1 MRRNNIMKKKISLLL
16 AILMLVTFIPT
27 SFAERKTTEAR
38 KSNQRIA
45 LDGEEV
51 KVGSYLVEDYNY
63 IKLRDVAAILKG
75 TSSQFNV
82 GRTIEDKSILVID
95 PTSSYD
101 ILDSDLQEITKE
113 KAKASLGIT
122 KVEIRGEIKELK
134 TALIDGFNYVQLRDI
149 AKLVGFEVKYNAKNK
164 TIVIE
169 TEKTDDITI
178 GNKENSV
185 PESEWTEAEK
195 EWFKNQ
201 KTYLS
206 NMVLV
211 IFGFASSDSPNIEQ
225 IKQKYLDNL
234 GLSVLGGR
242 KLFQGSITD
251 QSNRVEIRD
260 GIRYAIATLVYESG
274 ATVVYEGQNIGQENE
289 FWRTNFYN
297 TVILTIADKLPE
309 KYMNDK
315 NAVCEQI
322 VKFYDAI
329 VNKDY
334 EKAVKEIKELK
345 INATVESVKLFEER
359 MKEYANGVE
368 IFRKDYT
375 TVFKT
380 DENGDPHVF
389 FQYSD
394 NTVFEVAY
402 IGTNSTGILAATRK

>member
-1 MRRNNIMKKKISLLL
+1 MKKKISLLL

>member
-1 MRRNNIMKKKISLLL
+1 MKKKISLLL

-201 KTYLS
+201 KTYLT

-211 IFGFASSDSPNIEQ
+211 ALGFGTADGPNVEQ

-234 GLSVLGGR
+234 KLSVFGGR
-242 KLFQGSITD
+242 KLFDGSIT
-251 QSNRVEIRD
+251 SEIHEVEIRD
-260 GIRYAIATLVYESG
+260 GVRYAIATYFYESG
-274 ATVVYEGQNIGQENE
+274 ASVEFEGQNIGQENE
-289 FWRTNFYN
+289 FWRTYFNN
-297 TVILTIADKLPE
+297 TVILSYTNKLPE

-322 VKFYDAI
+322 VKFHDAI

-334 EKAVKEIKELK
+334 EKADKEIKEL
-345 INATVESVKLFEER
+345 NVFSNVENVKLFEER
-359 MKEYANGVE
+359 MKEYANGAE

-375 TVFKT
+375 TEFAT
-380 DENGDPHVF
+380 DDNGDYHVF
-389 FQYSD
+389 FKYSD

-402 IGTNSTGILAATRK
+402 IGSDYTGILAATHK

>member
-1 MRRNNIMKKKISLLL
+1 MKKKISLLL

-27 SFAERKTTEAR
+27 SFAERKIVDA
-38 KSNQRIA
+38 KKNNQRIA

-51 KVGSYLVEDYNY
+51 KVGTYLVEDYTY
-63 IKLRDVAAILKG
+63 IKLRDVAAILNG
-75 TSSQFNV
+75 TTNRFNL
-82 GRTIEDKSILVID
+82 GHSLEDKSVLVID
-95 PTSSYD
+95 LNGSYD
-101 ILDSDLQEITKE
+101 ILKSDLQEITKE

-134 TALIDGFNYVQLRDI
+134 TALIDGFNYVQLRDV

-178 GNKENSV
+178 ANKENSV

-234 GLSVLGGR
+234 GLSVQGGR
-242 KLFQGSITD
+242 KLFEGSITS
-251 QSNRVEIRD
+251 QNNKVEIRD
-260 GIRYAIATLVYESG
+260 GVRYAIATFFYPSG
-274 ATVVYEGQNIGQENE
+274 ASVEFEGQNIGQENE
-289 FWRTNFYN
+289 FWRTNFHN
-297 TVILTIADKLPE
+297 LVILSCADKLPE

-315 NAVCEQI
+315 NAVYEQI
-322 VKFYDAI
+322 VKFHDAI

-334 EKAVKEIKELK
+334 AKADKEIKELN
-345 INATVESVKLFEER
+345 IFSNIENVKLFEER
-359 MKEYANGVE
+359 MKEYANGLE
-368 IFRKDYT
+368 IFRKEHMT
-375 TVFKT
+375 KLVV
-380 DENGDPHVF
+380 DENGGIHVF
-389 FQYSD
+389 FKYND
-394 NTVFEVAY
+394 DTILHIAY
-402 IGTNSTGILAATRK
+402 IGTNYTGILATAYKGDK

>member
-1 MRRNNIMKKKISLLL
+1 MKKKISLLL

-27 SFAERKTTEAR
+27 SFAERKIVDA
-38 KSNQRIA
+38 KKNNQRIA

-51 KVGSYLVEDYNY
+51 KVGTYLVEDYTY
-63 IKLRDVAAILKG
+63 IKLRDVAAILNE
-75 TSSQFNV
+75 TSNRFNL
-82 GRTIEDKSILVID
+82 GHSIEDKSILVID
-95 PTSSYD
+95 LNGSYD

-113 KAKASLGIT
+113 KAKASVGVT
-122 KVEIRGEIKELK
+122 KVDIFGEIKELK
-134 TALIDGFNYVQLRDI
+134 TALIDGFNYVQLRDL
-149 AKLVGFEVKYNAKNK
+149 AKLVGFEVGYDAKNK
-164 TIVIE
+164 TILINTSKE
-169 TEKTDDITI
+169 DKYHGDT
-178 GNKENSV
+178 NKNEV

-394 NTVFEVAY
+394 NTVFELAY

>member
-1 MRRNNIMKKKISLLL
+1 MKKKISLLL

-27 SFAERKTTEAR
+27 SFAERKIVDA
-38 KSNQRIA
+38 KKNNQRIA

-51 KVGSYLVEDYNY
+51 KVGTYLVEDYTY
-63 IKLRDVAAILKG
+63 IKLRDVAALLNG
-75 TSSQFNV
+75 TANQFDIGV
-82 GRTIEDKSILVID
+82 AAEDPKQIVLARGYEYKKTD
-95 PTSSYD
+95 N
-101 ILDSDLQEITKE
+101 DLQEIKKD
-113 KAKASLGIT
+113 KAKASVGVM
-122 KVEIRGEIKELK
+122 KVSVRKDPEDLK
-134 TALIDGFNYVQLRDI
+134 TALIDGFNYVQLRDL
-149 AKLVGFEVKYNAKNK
+149 AKLIGFEVAYDAKNK
-164 TIVIE
+164 TILINTVKNNE
-169 TEKTDDITI
+169 NYVDD
-178 GNKENSV
+178 NKNKV

>member
-1 MRRNNIMKKKISLLL
+1 MKKKISLLL
-16 AILMLVTFIPT
+16 AILMLLTFIPT
-27 SFAERKTTEAR
+27 SFAERKIVDA
-38 KSNQRIA
+38 KKNNQRIA

-51 KVGSYLVEDYNY
+51 KVGTYLVEDYNY

>member
-1 MRRNNIMKKKISLLL
+1 MKKKISLLL
-16 AILMLVTFIPT
+16 AILILVTLIPT
-27 SFAERKTTEAR
+27 SFAERKIVDA
-38 KSNQRIA
+38 KKNNQRIA

-51 KVGSYLVEDYNY
+51 KVGTYLVENYTY
-63 IKLRDVAAILKG
+63 IKLRDVAAILNE
-75 TSSQFNV
+75 TSNRFNL
-82 GRTIEDKSILVID
+82 GRSIEDKSILVID
-95 PTSSYD
+95 LNGSYD

-113 KAKASLGIT
+113 KAKASVGVT
-122 KVEIRGEIKELK
+122 KVDIFGEIKELK
-134 TALIDGFNYVQLRDI
+134 TALIDGFNYVQLRDL
-149 AKLVGFEVKYNAKNK
+149 AKLVGFEVGYDAKNK
-164 TIVIE
+164 TILIN
-169 TEKTDDITI
+169 TS
-178 GNKENSV
+178 KEDKYHADSNIKKV

-211 IFGFASSDSPNIEQ
+211 IFGFASADSPNIEQ

>member
-1 MRRNNIMKKKISLLL
+1 MKKKISLLL

-27 SFAERKTTEAR
+27 SFAERKIVDA
-38 KSNQRIA
+38 KKNNQRIA

-211 IFGFASSDSPNIEQ
+211 IFGFASSDSHNIEQ

>member
-1 MRRNNIMKKKISLLL
+1 MKKKISLLL

-185 PESEWTEAEK
+185 PESEWIEAEK

>member
-1 MRRNNIMKKKISLLL
+1 MKKKISLLL

-27 SFAERKTTEAR
+27 SFAERKIVDA
-38 KSNQRIA
+38 KKNNQRIA
-45 LDGEEV
+45 LDGAEV
-51 KVGSYLVEDYNY
+51 KVGTYLVEDYTY
-63 IKLRDVAAILKG
+63 IKLRDVAAILNE
-75 TSSQFNV
+75 TSNRFNL
-82 GRTIEDKSILVID
+82 GRSIEDKSILVID
-95 PTSSYD
+95 LNGSYD

-113 KAKASLGIT
+113 KAKASVGVT
-122 KVEIRGEIKELK
+122 KVDIFGEIKQLK
-134 TALIDGFNYVQLRDI
+134 TALIDGFNYVQLRDL
-149 AKLVGFEVKYNAKNK
+149 AKLVGFEVGYDAKNK
-164 TIVIE
+164 TILIN
-169 TEKTDDITI
+169 TS
-178 GNKENSV
+178 KEDKYHADSNIKKV

-211 IFGFASSDSPNIEQ
+211 IFGFASADSPNIEQ

-368 IFRKDYT
+368 IFRKEYT

>member
-1 MRRNNIMKKKISLLL
+1 MKKKISLLL
-16 AILMLVTFIPT
+16 AILMLVTLIPT
-27 SFAERKTTEAR
+27 AFAERKIVDA
-38 KSNQRIA
+38 KKNNQKIA
-45 LDGEEV
+45 LDGAEV
-51 KVGSYLVEDYNY
+51 KVGTYLVEDYTY
-63 IKLRDVAAILKG
+63 IKLRDVAAILNE
-75 TSSQFNV
+75 TSNRFNL
-82 GRTIEDKSILVID
+82 GRSIEDKSILVID
-95 PTSSYD
+95 LNGSYD

-113 KAKASLGIT
+113 KAKASVGVT
-122 KVEIRGEIKELK
+122 KVDIFGEIKELK
-134 TALIDGFNYVQLRDI
+134 TALIYGFNYVQLRDL
-149 AKLVGFEVKYNAKNK
+149 AKLVGFEVGYDAKNK
-164 TIVIE
+164 TILIN
-169 TEKTDDITI
+169 TS
-178 GNKENSV
+178 KEDKYHADSNIKKV

-211 IFGFASSDSPNIEQ
+211 IFGFASADSPNIEQ

-368 IFRKDYT
+368 IFRKEYT

>member
-1 MRRNNIMKKKISLLL
+1 MKKKISLLL
-16 AILMLVTFIPT
+16 AILMLVTLIPT
-27 SFAERKTTEAR
+27 AFAERKIVDA
-38 KSNQRIA
+38 KKNNQKIA
-45 LDGEEV
+45 LDGAEV
-51 KVGSYLVEDYNY
+51 KVGTYLVEDYTY
-63 IKLRDVAAILKG
+63 IKLRDVAAILNE
-75 TSSQFNV
+75 TSNRFNL
-82 GRTIEDKSILVID
+82 GRSIEDKSILVID
-95 PTSSYD
+95 LNGSYD

-113 KAKASLGIT
+113 KAKASVGVT
-122 KVEIRGEIKELK
+122 KVDIFGEIKELK
-134 TALIDGFNYVQLRDI
+134 TALIDGFNYVQLRDL
-149 AKLVGFEVKYNAKNK
+149 AKLVGFEVGYDAKNK
-164 TIVIE
+164 TILIN
-169 TEKTDDITI
+169 TS
-178 GNKENSV
+178 KEDKYHADSNIKKV

-211 IFGFASSDSPNIEQ
+211 IFGFASADSPNIEQ

-368 IFRKDYT
+368 IFRKEYT

>member
-1 MRRNNIMKKKISLLL
+1 MKKKISLLL
-16 AILMLVTFIPT
+16 AILMLVTLIPT
-27 SFAERKTTEAR
+27 SFAERKIVDA
-38 KSNQRIA
+38 KKNNQRIA

-51 KVGSYLVEDYNY
+51 KVGTYLVEDYTY
-63 IKLRDVAAILKG
+63 IKLRDVAALLNETPNQFDIGFATKELK
-75 TSSQFNV
+75 
-82 GRTIEDKSILVID
+82 TIVLALGEEYEKEDD
-95 PTSSYD
+95 
-101 ILDSDLQEITKE
+101 DLQEIKKE
-113 KAKASLGIT
+113 KAKASVGVIQV
-122 KVEIRGEIKELK
+122 KVNGELKDLK
-134 TALIDGFNYVQLRDI
+134 TALIDGFNYVQLRDLS
-149 AKLVGFEVKYNAKNK
+149 KLVGFEVGYDAKNK
-164 TIVIE
+164 TILINTKE
-169 TEKTDDITI
+169 D
-178 GNKENSV
+178 ENSV
-185 PESEWTEAEK
+185 NANKNKVPKSKWTEAEK

-201 KTYLS
+201 KTYLN
-206 NMVLV
+206 NMVLL
-211 IFGFASSDSPNIEQ
+211 IFGFATADSPNIEQ

>member
-1 MRRNNIMKKKISLLL
+1 MKKKISLLL
-16 AILMLVTFIPT
+16 AILMLVTLIPT
-27 SFAERKTTEAR
+27 AFAERKIVDA
-38 KSNQRIA
+38 KKNNQKIA
-45 LDGEEV
+45 LDGAEV
-51 KVGSYLVEDYNY
+51 KVGTYLVEDYTY
-63 IKLRDVAAILKG
+63 IKLRDVAAILNE
-75 TSSQFNV
+75 TSNRFNL
-82 GRTIEDKSILVID
+82 GRSIEDKSILVID
-95 PTSSYD
+95 LNGSYD

-113 KAKASLGIT
+113 KAKASVGVT
-122 KVEIRGEIKELK
+122 KVDIFGEIKELK
-134 TALIDGFNYVQLRDI
+134 TALIDGFNYVQLRDL
-149 AKLVGFEVKYNAKNK
+149 AKLVGFEVGYDAKNK
-164 TIVIE
+164 TILIN
-169 TEKTDDITI
+169 TS
-178 GNKENSV
+178 KEDKYHADSNIKKV

-368 IFRKDYT
+368 IFRKEYT

>member
-1 MRRNNIMKKKISLLL
+1 MKKKISLLL
-16 AILMLVTFIPT
+16 AILMLITFIPT
-27 SFAERKTTEAR
+27 SFAERKIVEA
-38 KSNQRIA
+38 KKNNQRIA

-51 KVGSYLVEDYNY
+51 KVGTYLVENYTY
-63 IKLRDVAAILKG
+63 IKLRDVAAILNE
-75 TSSQFNV
+75 TTNRFNL
-82 GRTIEDKSILVID
+82 GRSFEDKSVLVID
-95 PTSSYD
+95 LNGSYD
-101 ILDSDLQEITKE
+101 ILESDLQEITKE

-122 KVEIRGEIKELK
+122 KVDIFGELKDLK

-149 AKLVGFEVKYNAKNK
+149 AKLVGFEVGYDAKNK
-164 TIVIE
+164 TILIN
-169 TEKTDDITI
+169 TS
-178 GNKENSV
+178 KENKYHADSNIKKV

-195 EWFKNQ
+195 EWFNDR

-211 IFGFASSDSPNIEQ
+211 AFGFATADGPNIEQ
-225 IKQKYLDNL
+225 IKQKYIDNL
-234 GLSVLGGR
+234 AISIFGGR
-242 KLFQGSITD
+242 KLFEGPITS
-251 QSNRVEIRD
+251 QSNKVEIRD
-260 GIRYAIATLVYESG
+260 GVRYAIATCFYESG
-274 ATVVYEGQNIGQENE
+274 ASVEFEGQNIGQENE

-297 TVILTIADKLPE
+297 TVILTYAGELSE

-315 NAVCEQI
+315 DAVCEQI

-359 MKEYANGVE
+359 MKEYANGAE

-375 TVFKT
+375 TEFAT
-380 DENGDPHVF
+380 DDNGDYHVF
-389 FQYSD
+389 FKYSD

-402 IGTNSTGILAATRK
+402 IGSDYTGILAATHK

>member
-1 MRRNNIMKKKISLLL
+1 MKKKISLLL

-27 SFAERKTTEAR
+27 SFAERKIVDA
-38 KSNQRIA
+38 KKNNQRIA
-45 LDGEEV
+45 LDGAEV
-51 KVGSYLVEDYNY
+51 KVGTYLVEDYTY
-63 IKLRDVAAILKG
+63 IKLRDVAAILNE
-75 TSSQFNV
+75 TSNRFNL
-82 GRTIEDKSILVID
+82 GRSIEDKSILVID
-95 PTSSYD
+95 LNGSYD

-113 KAKASLGIT
+113 KAKASVGVT
-122 KVEIRGEIKELK
+122 KVDIFGEIKELK
-134 TALIDGFNYVQLRDI
+134 TALIDGFNYVQLRDL
-149 AKLVGFEVKYNAKNK
+149 AKLVGFEVGYDAKNK
-164 TIVIE
+164 TILIN
-169 TEKTDDITI
+169 TS
-178 GNKENSV
+178 KEDKYHADSNIKKV

-211 IFGFASSDSPNIEQ
+211 IFGFASADSPNIEQ

-368 IFRKDYT
+368 IFRKEYT

>member
-1 MRRNNIMKKKISLLL
+1 MKKKISLLL
-16 AILMLVTFIPT
+16 AILMLVTLIPT
-27 SFAERKTTEAR
+27 AFAERKIVDA
-38 KSNQRIA
+38 KKNNQRIA
-45 LDGEEV
+45 LDGAEV
-51 KVGSYLVEDYNY
+51 KVGTYLVEDYTY